1 MKLLKFIQALFLAFI
16 CLSSFATNRQ
26 NGKSDDISVSVV
38 DLKNIGKG
46 GPLRAPSDNDVVIE
60 LIYRTELSS
69 FFISWSGLSGMVGV
83 LIENVST
90 GEDISTRLDASNS
103 NACRSHIRFFRIYT
117 ITFTTSDGH
126 QYVGNLTL

>member
-90 GEDISTRLDASNS
+90 GEDISTRLDASIPMHVVPIS
-103 NACRSHIRFFRIYT
+103 GSSGYYT